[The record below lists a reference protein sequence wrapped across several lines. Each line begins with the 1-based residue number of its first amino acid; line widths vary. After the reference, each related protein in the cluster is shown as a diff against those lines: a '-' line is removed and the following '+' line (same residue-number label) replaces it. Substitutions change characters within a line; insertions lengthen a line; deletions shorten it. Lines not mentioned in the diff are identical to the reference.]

1 MSSIVLDLQ
10 QEVLKPECDVL
21 NALRKA
27 QQIPRLLMKFYGK

>member
-10 QEVLKPECDVL
+10 KEALSPECDVL

-27 QQIPRLLMKFYGK
+27 HLIASKLEFDI